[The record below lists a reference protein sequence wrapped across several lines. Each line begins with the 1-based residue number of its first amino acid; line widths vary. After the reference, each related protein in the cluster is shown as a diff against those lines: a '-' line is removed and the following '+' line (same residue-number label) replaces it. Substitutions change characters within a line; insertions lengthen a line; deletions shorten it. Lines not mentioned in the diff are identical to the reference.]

1 MKLLFRVIC
10 LRWEISENTNT
21 LTAWN
26 KSTIWRLTTVAWP
39 AGLNPTSGKRNKYSR
54 ERSLASLT
62 HCSILDSCL
71 DNPVFWSEHRE
82 DLLSS
87 FEEKLCLG
95 RSANCLSQ
103 ELVKKALLLS
113 VVRGLMSSDI
123 WSWDLTRSSYCFRH
137 LLVTNK
143 QQWVTTT
150 LLPFPQP
157 MHHKYT
163 TSKMIYHQGVSLS
176 KHALLM

>member
-1 MKLLFRVIC
+1 MKLLSRVIC

-21 LTAWN
+21 RTAWN
-26 KSTIWRLTTVAWP
+26 KSTILRLTAMARP
-39 AGLNPTSGKRNKYSR
+39 AGLNPTSGKRDKYSR

-71 DNPVFWSEHRE
+71 DNPVFWSEHIE
-82 DLLSS
+82 DLFNKLSS
-87 FEEKLCLG
+87 FEDQLCLG

-113 VVRGLMSSDI
+113 VIRGLTSSDV

-137 LLVTNK
+137 LSVTNK
-143 QQWVTTT
+143 QQWVTSTH
-150 LLPFPQP
+150 LRFPQP

-163 TSKMIYHQGVSLS
+163 IRPSVQLYTIVMGG
-176 KHALLM
+176 